1 MEIIKANAGVLTNYE
16 VMQELKKHKGSR
28 RAHGLRNLATITY
41 ETLQFLESTPAAHQ
55 SGESILQFY
64 RAMKKFNLS
73 KEEVLMMVNDPPT
86 AVIHVNVIVQYT
98 EDRLT
103 EENIEEILQL
113 SKKYLQPS
121 EEETETVPN
130 S

>member
-16 VMQELKKHKGSR
+16 VMQELKKHRGGRK
-28 RAHGLRNLATITY
+28 AHGLRNLATITY
-41 ETLQFLESTPAAHQ
+41 ETLQFLESTPSAHQ
-55 SGESILQFY
+55 NGENILEFY
-64 RAMKKFNLS
+64 RALKKYNLS
-73 KEEVLMMVNDPPT
+73 KEEILMMVNDPPT

-113 SKKYLQPS
+113 SKKYLL
-121 EEETETVPN
+121 PN
-130 S
+130 EDEAADEKS